1 MRDRAEEI
9 IENVIST
16 WLGDNWERLG
26 ELAKDPDSASK
37 LHRLQDYYREADIPA
52 LTRAEFVDLLRSSI
66 WFLISGD
73 EIRSPQVTALLLQ
86 TCLTLGEHNAILL
99 AQQAAGMKIT
109 DGIMGPQTLE
119 AINRINPEEFIAN
132 YTRLAENSQ
141 SMNTMP
147 PQDTASPATENVS
160 KTDFYSNQRAND
172 VEFTQQAQTANAAP
186 ESEFTQVLQA
196 FNVDAIAK
204 KSTSDIWT
212 IEDQLGYESYAQ
224 AIAKMI
230 IDGKAEPP
238 LTISVQAPWG
248 QGKTSLMRMIKHKLE
263 QTQRCTSGIGRGRSR
278 CPGHPNQTQ
287 SSQTLDQGRGR
298 RQRRHAAGK
307 ARYSTL
313 CLVQSPVF
321 SKQQSGVVR
330 TGPHHPAPT
339 GRTVT
344 NAVTSGAILVSP
356 ATGKARYPRD
366 SPRHS

>member
-147 PQDTASPATENVS
+147 PQDTASPLV
-160 KTDFYSNQRAND
+160 RRI
-172 VEFTQQAQTANAAP
+172 FTVISAQTTLSLHNRHKLP
-186 ESEFTQVLQA
+186 TPHPNPNLPRYSRP
-196 FNVDAIAK
+196 
-204 KSTSDIWT
+204 STST
-212 IEDQLGYESYAQ
+212 PS
-224 AIAKMI
+224 
-230 IDGKAEPP
+230 PRR
-238 LTISVQAPWG
+238 AP
-248 QGKTSLMRMIKHKLE
+248 R
-263 QTQRCTSGIGRGRSR
+263 TSG
-278 CPGHPNQTQ
+278 P
-287 SSQTLDQGRGR
+287 
-298 RQRRHAAGK
+298 
-307 ARYSTL
+307 
-313 CLVQSPVF
+313 
-321 SKQQSGVVR
+321 SKINW
-330 TGPHHPAPT
+330 
-339 GRTVT
+339 VT
-344 NAVTSGAILVSP
+344 RVM
-356 ATGKARYPRD
+356 PRP
-366 SPRHS
+366 SPR